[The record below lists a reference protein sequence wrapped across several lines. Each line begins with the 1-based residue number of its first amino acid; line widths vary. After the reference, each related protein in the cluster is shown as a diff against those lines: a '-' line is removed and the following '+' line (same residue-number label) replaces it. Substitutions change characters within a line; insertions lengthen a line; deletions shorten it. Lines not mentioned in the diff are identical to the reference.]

1 MLVVKTIPNQVR
13 VPSHHRAGMPRF
25 AESSTA
31 SRRGADEKLGEGGV
45 AGKYK
50 GDAADLIKC

>member
-13 VPSHHRAGMPRF
+13 APSHHRAGMPRF

-31 SRRGADEKLGEGGV
+31 SRRGWTKSLEMAV
-45 AGKYK
+45 QRASAK
-50 GDAADLIKC
+50 GTPGI